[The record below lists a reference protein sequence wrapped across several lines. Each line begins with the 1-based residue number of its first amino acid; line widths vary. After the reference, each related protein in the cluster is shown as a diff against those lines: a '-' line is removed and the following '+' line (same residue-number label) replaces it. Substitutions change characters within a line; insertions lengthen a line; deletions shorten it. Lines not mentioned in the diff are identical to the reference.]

1 MMPLDLTVTSF
12 QLFLLV
18 LFRILAMCQ
27 VAPLI
32 SSSAIPMTARIGFS
46 FFVAVA
52 VFPSVQSLGY
62 AIPGRFAEY
71 FLLAVGEALVGVILG
86 FLLTLI
92 FSAFQMA
99 GQFFSLQ
106 MGFGA
111 SDVFD
116 PLAQIEIPL
125 MGQLLNLMA
134 MFVFLSIGGFQK
146 FVLIG
151 VARSFESI
159 RAVELAAHRD
169 LFIQVLLRGLGGLFG
184 QALTLSFPFLGSLLL
199 VSVSMGLLA
208 KAAPQVN
215 LLTEGF
221 PVAIIV
227 AFIVLVLC
235 LPFLV
240 DAFARLIDGS
250 FNTLGQLYRAVQRS
264 AEAAR

>member
-1 MMPLDLTVTSF
+1 MLLPDLSVANF

-18 LFRILAMCQ
+18 LFRVLAMCQ

-32 SSSAIPMTARIGFS
+32 SSSAIPVTARIGFS

-52 VFPSVQSLGY
+52 VFPSVRALGY
-62 AIPGRFAEY
+62 AVPDRFGDY
-71 FLLAVGEALVGVILG
+71 FLLVIGEALVGVILG

-99 GQFFSLQ
+99 GQYFSLQ

-111 SDVFD
+111 SEVFD
-116 PLAQIEIPL
+116 PLAQVEIPL

-146 FVLIG
+146 FVLLG

-159 RAVELAAHRD
+159 RAVDLAAHRD
-169 LFIQVLLRGLGGLFG
+169 IFLSVLLRGLGGLFG

-208 KAAPQVN
+208 KAAPQIN

-227 AFIVLVLC
+227 ALVVLVLC

-250 FNTLGQLYRAVQRS
+250 FTTLGQLFRAVES
-264 AEAAR
+264 AR

>member
-1 MMPLDLTVTSF
+1 M
-12 QLFLLV
+12 
-18 LFRILAMCQ
+18 
-27 VAPLI
+27 
-32 SSSAIPMTARIGFS
+32 
-46 FFVAVA
+46 
-52 VFPSVQSLGY
+52 
-62 AIPGRFAEY
+62 EY
-71 FLLAVGEALVGVILG
+71 FLLAVGEALVGVIIG

-146 FVLIG
+146 FVLVG
-151 VARSFESI
+151 RGP
-159 RAVELAAHRD
+159 
-169 LFIQVLLRGLGGLFG
+169 LLRVHPRRGPGRPPRPVHPGAAARPRAAVRPGADPLLPLPG
-184 QALTLSFPFLGSLLL
+184 QLLL

-208 KAAPQVN
+208 KAAPQMN